1 MVLGEV
7 IFSHIIH
14 HLNPIHHHSPALET
28 HYDNGLWENKG
39 ILNFHSINIY
49 CWLILWLLKQQVT
62 AGDQLWPSHSL
73 ETRYLE
79 RGREI
84 RFLFTD
90 VELFLLPRNISS
102 ISHPSE
108 HWIDKKTARQ
118 TFQLNHGNTAIIKLE
133 NFAVRVDF

>member
-62 AGDQLWPSHSL
+62 AGDQLTISQPWDPIS
-73 ETRYLE
+73 RE
-79 RGREI
+79 REEI

-102 ISHPSE
+102 ISHLSE